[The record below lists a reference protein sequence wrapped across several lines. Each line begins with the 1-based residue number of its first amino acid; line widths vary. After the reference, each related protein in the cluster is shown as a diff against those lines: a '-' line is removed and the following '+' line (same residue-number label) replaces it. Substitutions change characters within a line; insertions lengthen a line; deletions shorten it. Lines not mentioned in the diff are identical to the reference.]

1 VNDLQLSECVI
12 FIVLTKLNTHTNI
25 HSITN
30 HPLKAPM
37 KHLILLL
44 LLSPLF
50 IHAQKNKTTFTAEEV
65 KQDMTFLKKQFEKIH
80 PGMYYYM
87 SKGAYNKMYDSLY
100 NTVNQPLSYLETY
113 RVLATLVTNVKDG
126 HTNLKFNKKRFDK
139 KKAKYVPFY
148 LRKIDHKYYLSL
160 NYARDSTIFRGS
172 EVLAFND
179 EPIVDLM
186 EKLKVFVSSDIGN
199 ETSKDYYSTGAFPAY
214 FMRKYGELDSIKITY
229 RLPKNDAI
237 LSKKVACLTNTE
249 INKFSTKRYK
259 SLTRPNL
266 ALKIMDSVNHIARLD
281 ITDFSMT
288 GKFLDFSNRKFKRVL
303 RVRFSEIK
311 KLKVEHLIVDFR
323 ANGGGYIPNVSRF
336 LKYLSPKPFTL
347 VDTLAFKRT
356 AYFTLFKPQWF
367 GPPLVM
373 WAGFTKR
380 KGEFMYRVNKRN
392 DKQKPEKQ
400 LAYKG
405 KTYFITDPGCYS
417 ATTFALNLAKDLGIP
432 DKIIGQQVG
441 GASWGSFAVNWQDF
455 KLPNTKY
462 IVHTPLM
469 KLNHRLNSQAN
480 KDFFLQPDY
489 EVNRNL
495 EELLKNNT
503 STIDFT
509 VDMIRA
515 SKASGLR

>member
-1 VNDLQLSECVI
+1 
-12 FIVLTKLNTHTNI
+12 
-25 HSITN
+25 
-30 HPLKAPM
+30 M
-37 KHLILLL
+37 KQLILLL

-50 IHAQKNKTTFTAEEV
+50 IYAQRSKTTFTPEEV
-65 KQDMTFLKKQFEKIH
+65 KQDMAFLKKRFEKIH
-80 PGMYYYM
+80 PGMYYYGG
-87 SKGAYNKMYDSLY
+87 KDAYNKIYDSLY

-113 RVLATLVTNVKDG
+113 GVLAKLVTNVKDG
-126 HTNLKFNKKRFDK
+126 HTSMRFNKKRFDA

-148 LRKIDHKYYLSL
+148 LRKINEKYYLSL
-160 NYARDSTIFRGS
+160 NYSRDSTILRGS
-172 EVLAFND
+172 EILAFND
-179 EPIVDLM
+179 EPITKLM
-186 EKLKVFVSSDIGN
+186 TKLKPLVSSDMGN
-199 ETSKDYYSTGAFPAY
+199 ETSKDYYTTGAFPAY
-214 FMRKYGELDSIKITY
+214 FMRQYGELDSIKITY
-229 RLPKNDAI
+229 RLPNNYTVF
-237 LSKKVACLTNTE
+237 SKKVACLKNAE
-249 INKFSTKRYK
+249 INKFSLKRYK
-259 SLTRPNL
+259 SLTRANL
-266 ALKIMDSVNHIARLD
+266 ALKILDSVNHIARFD
-281 ITDFSMT
+281 VTEFSMS
-288 GKFLDFSNRKFKRVL
+288 GKFLDFRNRKFKRVL

-311 KLKVEHLIVDFR
+311 KQNIEHLIVDFR

-347 VDTLAFKRT
+347 VDTLAFKKK
-356 AYFTLFKPQWF
+356 AYFALFKPQWF

-380 KGEFMYRVNKRN
+380 KGDYFYRVNKQN
-392 DKQKPEKQ
+392 GKQKPEKT

-417 ATTFALNLAKDLGIP
+417 ATTFTLSLAKDLGIP
-432 DKIIGQQVG
+432 EKIIGQQVG

-469 KLNHRLNSQAN
+469 KLNHRLTNKIN
-480 KDFFLQPDY
+480 KDFFLQPDF

-515 SKASGLR
+515 SKVAGLR